1 MKARLIFSFS
11 FLLFV
16 LSTEGFVHQKTII
29 GNEFVWPNTSGIIL
43 YVNGANSSGLSSSN
57 IVTRVNESA
66 SLWNNSGGPS
76 LSVTSVNSGPIEGRS
91 DIYFSTDPMFF
102 SSSSI
107 LAVTESI
114 YNESDGTIIESDI
127 IIKDS
132 VLFSNSQASS
142 PYIGDVLSHEIGH
155 LLGMDH
161 ATLPFS
167 TMFYKLTRGQVTPAY
182 DDHLGKSML
191 YNSRSNSGKISGKVA
206 GGDNVVGV
214 FASDVQLISSKEGR
228 IIASTLTDETGT
240 FTFDGIPTNDV
251 YYIYVK
257 PLNTKSSLSPFY
269 QTVKKDFCTGFADYK
284 GTFFESCDN
293 SRKGYPQGI
302 KLLNGVSSVDI
313 GVVTI
318 KCNIN
323 VPLEYFPGRD
333 SGEFRIGDADRAGD
347 SFVGYFTESDISS
360 NKEDNLYVDLSHIDA
375 SSGNLYLDLNLIAQ
389 DFQSRIAY
397 NIEVTSPL
405 GFFNYTYSTDSDF
418 NPNLNLK
425 GRINLDSS
433 VFSNNIFEI
442 RITPT
447 DFDDFIGTT
456 PFSIESLFFPDFAT
470 IGDDRYFYQFIYFV
484 SESSGPDYP
493 VVSHYNYPDPRGNAA
508 CMEADKTYSV
518 KSAGAVTGVTSESFK
533 SKKEGE
539 AEIVACGSVALAGGG
554 GGGPPSGLSLMIGI
568 MFAFVLF
575 GLSGFNSARTF

>member
-1 MKARLIFSFS
+1 MKARLIFLFS
-11 FLLFV
+11 FVLFV

-29 GNEFVWPNTSGIIL
+29 GNEFVWPDTSAITL

-66 SLWNNSGGPS
+66 SLWNNSGGPD
-76 LSVTSVNSGPIEGRS
+76 LSVASVNTGPKEGRS
-91 DIYFSTDPMFF
+91 DIYFSTDPIFF

-132 VLFSNSQASS
+132 VLFSNSQTSS

-191 YNSRSNSGKISGKVA
+191 YNSLSSSGKISGKVA
-206 GGDNVVGV
+206 GGDSVVGI

-228 IIASTLTDETGT
+228 IIASTLTDENGT
-240 FTFDGIPTNDV
+240 FSFDGIPNNDV

-269 QTVKKDFCTGFADYK
+269 QTAKKDFCTGFADYK

-302 KLLNGVSSVDI
+302 ELLNGVSSIDV
-313 GVVTI
+313 GVITI

-323 VPLEYFPGRD
+323 VPLDYFPGRD

-425 GRINLDSS
+425 GRINLDPS
-433 VFSNNIFEI
+433 VFSNNVFEI

-456 PFSIESLFFPDFAT
+456 PFSLESLFFPDFAT

-493 VVSHYNYPDPRGNAA
+493 VVSHYNYPDPRGNSA
-508 CMEADKTYSV
+508 CMEGDKTYGV
-518 KSAGAVTGVTSESFK
+518 KPAGAVTGVTSESFK

-539 AEIVACGSVALAGGG
+539 AEIIACGSVALASGS

-568 MFAFVLF
+568 MFAFALF
-575 GLSGFNSARTF
+575 GLSVFNSDRTF